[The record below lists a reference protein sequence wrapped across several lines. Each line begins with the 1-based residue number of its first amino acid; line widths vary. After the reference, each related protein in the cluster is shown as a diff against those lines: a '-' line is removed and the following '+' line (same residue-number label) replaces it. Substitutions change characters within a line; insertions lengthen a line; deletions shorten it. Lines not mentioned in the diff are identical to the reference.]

1 MKKIVLIVSLIVSL
15 FSGCGA
21 NSDTPQEIIEEYFKA
36 ALTGELDKA
45 NSYFS
50 KNASDYTKKGLYRKV
65 NGYVKFVENI
75 DKFDFEFETTIEE
88 KNFKQIAVYLKN
100 DTATSEYLKEHKIT
114 TRFNKRKRL
123 SNNRFEFIIENGS
136 WKIKTAY

>member
-1 MKKIVLIVSLIVSL
+1 MKRLFIIVGLIVSL

-21 NSDTPQEIIEEYFKA
+21 SSNTPQEIIKSYFEA
-36 ALTGELDKA
+36 ALNGELDKA

-50 KNASDYTKKGLYRKV
+50 KNASDYSKKSLYNKI
-65 NGYVKFVENI
+65 NGYVKFVENV
-75 DKFDFEFETTIEE
+75 DKFDFEFETAIEE

-100 DTATSEYLKEHKIT
+100 DTATTDYLKEHKIT
-114 TRFNKRKRL
+114 TRFNKIKRL